1 MLNFR
6 RGAGNLKIGV
16 LGIQGDIQEHL
27 KMIEKL
33 GHEAI
38 WVKRPEQLNKLS
50 GLIMPGG
57 ESTTMIKLMKRF
69 GVWEPLHQMLWNG
82 FPVYGTCAGLVLLA
96 SEIENYPNQD
106 SLKALP
112 VKVERNGYG
121 RQVDSFEVE
130 LNIPVLGDQLFNAVF
145 IRAPIIVKWDKS
157 VEVLSIYKKAP
168 VLVRH
173 DNILASSFHP
183 ELTEDTRIHEY
194 FINEIVGKAG
204 RWQNLGSKAPKA
216 VRAGYR
222 V

>member
-1 MLNFR
+1 M
-6 RGAGNLKIGV
+6 KIGV

-27 KMIEKL
+27 RMIEKI

-38 WVKRPEQLNKLS
+38 WVKRPEQLEKIS

-69 GVWEPLHQMLWNG
+69 AVWEPLYQMLLNG

-96 SEIENYPNQD
+96 SEIENYPEQD

-130 LNIPVLGDQLFNAVF
+130 LEIPAIGANPFNAVF
-145 IRAPIIVKWDKS
+145 IRAPIIVEWDKS
-157 VEVLSIYKKAP
+157 VEVLSTYKNTP
-168 VLVRH
+168 VLVRYG
-173 DNILASSFHP
+173 NILASSFHP
-183 ELTEDTRIHEY
+183 ELTDDGRIHRY
-194 FINEIVGKAG
+194 FIDEVVK
-204 RWQNLGSKAPKA
+204 R
-216 VRAGYR
+216 
-222 V
+222 